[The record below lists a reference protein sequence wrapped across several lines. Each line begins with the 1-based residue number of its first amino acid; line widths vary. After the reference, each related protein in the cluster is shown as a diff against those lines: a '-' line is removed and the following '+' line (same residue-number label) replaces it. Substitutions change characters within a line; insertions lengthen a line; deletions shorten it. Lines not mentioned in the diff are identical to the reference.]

1 MPRHI
6 LRIRPDA
13 GGDRQSSDRLWRLW
27 QLQISSAKRRYN
39 LRLRHLMK
47 SSECPPHLTFETW
60 RRSLEASL
68 LPKIKVRRNRAKYEP
83 LEVGDSVVVQRTT
96 TASNVQ
102 MGANNWA
109 KRKRLDRLYV
119 ARKMASGIR
128 IWRVK

>member
-27 QLQISSAKRRYN
+27 QSQISSAKRRYN

-47 SSECPPHLTFETW
+47 SSECPPQQTFETW

-68 LPKIKVRRNRAKYEP
+68 LPKIQVRHNRAKYEP

-96 TASNVQ
+96 PASGVQ

-109 KRKRLDRLYV
+109 KKKRLDRLYV